1 MGDEEF
7 ESLDKSALVGVRK
20 HQFGRECLVR
30 REKMPDGFEMQK
42 PSIEDIMVYMI
53 KEAYNES
60 LDI

>member
-1 MGDEEF
+1 
-7 ESLDKSALVGVRK
+7 
-20 HQFGRECLVR
+20 
-30 REKMPDGFEMQK
+30 MPDGFEMQK

>member
-1 MGDEEF
+1 
-7 ESLDKSALVGVRK
+7 
-20 HQFGRECLVR
+20 
-30 REKMPDGFEMQK
+30 MPENFDIAK